1 MLVELVTDVLTLDGC
16 YVLMSHLLVKVL
28 SGLVVSKFGI

>member
-16 YVLMSHLLVKVL
+16 YFLTSHLLEFSHVL
-28 SGLVVSKFGI
+28 MLDA

>member
-16 YVLMSHLLVKVL
+16 YFLKSHSFILYNYMLVTDR
-28 SGLVVSKFGI
+28 